1 MGLCTAAGEA
11 TLRLLG
17 EKTKTLAASFFPT
30 KEAEKL
36 TDRRSKSVTTDC
48 DAALHPRVS
57 SHVFNSQK
65 KKKNNP
71 KATACGAGAERK
83 RRTQCSK
90 TLLLKSWRRN
100 SFFLSQTLGMRK
112 LPAATTF
119 VCEHV
124 AVVES
129 FSCHAGLRAAL
140 HSPLPLL
147 PLRLSGTS
155 AQLLLNHNC
164 TGMLRWRRCS
174 AGDRSQSRSCGT
186 GASMEVVDVQHGP

>member
-1 MGLCTAAGEA
+1 MQQPSPPDKSAAGPRVRLGLCTAAGEA

-17 EKTKTLAASFFPT
+17 EKTKTLPASFFPT
-30 KEAEKL
+30 KETEKL

-65 KKKNNP
+65 KKKHNP

-100 SFFLSQTLGMRK
+100 YFFLSQLLECENSQLQRRLCASTL
-112 LPAATTF
+112 LLSSLSAATLVYKRLCT
-119 VCEHV
+119 
-124 AVVES
+124 AS
-129 FSCHAGLRAAL
+129 
-140 HSPLPLL
+140 SPSP
-147 PLRLSGTS
+147 
-155 AQLLLNHNC
+155 N
-164 TGMLRWRRCS
+164 
-174 AGDRSQSRSCGT
+174 
-186 GASMEVVDVQHGP
+186 